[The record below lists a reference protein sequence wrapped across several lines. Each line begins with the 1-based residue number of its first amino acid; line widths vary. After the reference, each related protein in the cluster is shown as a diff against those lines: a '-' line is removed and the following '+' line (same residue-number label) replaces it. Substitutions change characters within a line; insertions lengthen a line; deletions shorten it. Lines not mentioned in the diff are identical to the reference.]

1 MLKNT
6 THITHSRPPVINLRQ
21 RITNYNN
28 RKKEPI
34 DNISNFVDS
43 NKNLNNLS
51 SELSATTQYPVTST
65 ESPTHETSIMKI
77 ANSSSHST
85 QPIRTT
91 TSNFIVD
98 TEANYND
105 LTGSPSDH
113 SQRVAELTNRANSDQ
128 SFKSVNTGL
137 LSRRIPSYFT
147 ISTDDPILP
156 IQAFFPGVKTN
167 DNNVST
173 NLLF

>member
-1 MLKNT
+1 MIKNT
-6 THITHSRPPVINLRQ
+6 TYIAQNRPPVINLRQ

-28 RKKEPI
+28 RKKESL

-43 NKNLNNLS
+43 SKNLNNLS
-51 SELSATTQYPVTST
+51 SELLATTQYPLTST

-77 ANSSSHST
+77 AKSSSHST

-98 TEANYND
+98 TEGSYND
-105 LTGSPSDH
+105 LTGSPSEH
-113 SQRVAELTNRANSDQ
+113 SQRVAELTNRASSDQ

-156 IQAFFPGVKTN
+156 IQAFFPGVKTSE
-167 DNNVST
+167 NNVSCI
-173 NLLF
+173 L